1 MNIIDRGVISQPA
14 NGGAYMA
21 SITPLPDG
29 SYIAC
34 QFVSSTFVSSDART
48 EILRSVDGLATW
60 TNEGQLR
67 GPAAAEDGWSYRG
80 PTISVVPDGRL
91 LMRVTRFQADRISE
105 TFDAQ
110 SESLQRPENLIY
122 WSDDAGRT
130 WSAPQLVTVDL
141 DSARYTANGSG
152 VLLQLAPDRWMYPME
167 TWKPVGYDG
176 PPDQKAIALFSA
188 DQGRTWG
195 ELTVV
200 ADDPTG
206 EMNWWDHAATVLPD
220 GRIYNMVWAHRY
232 RAVEDLPNH
241 CLESA
246 DQGRTWTEPRP
257 TNLMG
262 QMCVPIA
269 LPDGR
274 VAAVYSYRRE
284 PQGVHVALSE
294 DLERFDVDNKIVA
307 FDAGA
312 EAVLGD
318 PEPTSLAV
326 NMAQGFGR
334 PGGKLLPDG
343 TLLVYLWGTV
353 DGLSH
358 GRWVRIS
365 LKD

>member
-195 ELTVV
+195 ELTVA

-358 GRWVRIS
+358 GRWVRLS